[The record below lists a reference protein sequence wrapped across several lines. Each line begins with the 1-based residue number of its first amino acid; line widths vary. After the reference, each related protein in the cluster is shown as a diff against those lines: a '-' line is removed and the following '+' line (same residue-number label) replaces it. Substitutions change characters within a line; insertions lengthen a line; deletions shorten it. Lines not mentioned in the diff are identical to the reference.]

1 MQSRARG
8 FSLLELAV
16 VACVLSVLLAVLLNR
31 LTFYQEAAERAQ
43 FESTL
48 QAYKTALQIRLA
60 ELILDRREAEAR
72 TLETGNPAELMAEKP
87 ANYGGDYPASP
98 QSGTWYFDTSTHEL
112 VYVVNTGE
120 RLLLAA
126 GANGPKEAGGP
137 KQLRFKVRVIYQ
149 PISAPGGKVNGI
161 AGVTLAP
168 GRVYQW
174 P

>member
-16 VACVLSVLLAVLLNR
+16 VACVLSVLLAVFLNR
-31 LTFYQEAAERAQ
+31 LTFYQELAERAQ

-60 ELILDRREAEAR
+60 ELIVDRREAEAR
-72 TLETGNPAELMAEKP
+72 TLEAGNPTELMSTKP

-98 QSGTWYFDTSTHEL
+98 RPGTWYFDTGAHEL
-112 VYVVNTGE
+112 VYVVNTGG
-120 RLLLAA
+120 RLSRAVTD
-126 GANGPKEAGGP
+126 NP
-137 KQLRFKVRVIYQ
+137 KQLRYKVRVIFQ
-149 PISAPGGKVNGI
+149 PINAPGGSINSIGGI
-161 AGVTLAP
+161 TLVP

>member
-1 MQSRARG
+1 MPARTRG

-16 VACVLSVLLAVLLNR
+16 VACVLSVLLAVFLNR

-60 ELILDRREAEAR
+60 ELIVDRREAEAR
-72 TLETGNPAELMAEKP
+72 TLETGNPTALMSEQP
-87 ANYGGDYPASP
+87 ANYGGDYPAAP
-98 QSGTWYFDTSTHEL
+98 QPGIWYFDSGTHEL

-120 RLLLAA
+120 RLLLA
-126 GANGPKEAGGP
+126 GVNGLQAAHGP

-149 PISAPGGKVNGI
+149 PISAPGGKVSGI
-161 AGVTLAP
+161 AGIALAP
-168 GRVYQW
+168 VRVYQW

>member
-48 QAYKTALQIRLA
+48 QTYKTALQIRLA
-60 ELILDRREAEAR
+60 ELMLERREAEVR

-98 QSGTWYFDTSTHEL
+98 QSGTWYFDYHTHEL
-112 VYVVNTGE
+112 VYIVNTGD
-120 RLLLAA
+120 RLSLV
-126 GANGPKEAGGP
+126 GANGPQGAGSP

-161 AGVTLAP
+161 AGIMLMP

>member
-1 MQSRARG
+1 MPARTRG

-16 VACVLSVLLAVLLNR
+16 VACVLSVLLAVFLNR

-72 TLETGNPAELMAEKP
+72 TLEVENPTDLMSEQP
-87 ANYGGDYPASP
+87 SNYGGDYPAAP
-98 QSGTWYFDTSTHEL
+98 QPGTWYFDNSTHVL
-112 VYVVNTGE
+112 VYVVNTGS
-120 RLLLAA
+120 RLSLE
-126 GANGPKEAGGP
+126 GADSP
-137 KQLRFKVRVIYQ
+137 KQLRFRVQVIYQ
-149 PISAPGGKVNGI
+149 PVGVPGGRVSGI
-161 AGVTLAP
+161 GGITLLP

>member
-16 VACVLSVLLAVLLNR
+16 VACVLSVLLAVFLNR

-72 TLETGNPAELMAEKP
+72 TLETGNPAGLMAEQP
-87 ANYGGDYPASP
+87 ANYGGDYPAAP
-98 QSGTWYFDTSTHEL
+98 QPGTWYFDHHTHEL
-112 VYVVNTGE
+112 VYIVNTGE
-120 RLLLAA
+120 RLLLA
-126 GANGPKEAGGP
+126 GANGPQAAHGP

-149 PISAPGGKVNGI
+149 PISAPGGKVSGI
-161 AGVTLAP
+161 AGITLMP
-168 GRVYQW
+168 GRVYRW

>member
-1 MQSRARG
+1 MPSRARG

-16 VACVLSVLLAVLLNR
+16 VACVLSVLLAVFLNR
-31 LTFYQEAAERAQ
+31 LTFYQEVAERAQ

-72 TLETGNPAELMAEKP
+72 TLETGNPAELMAEQP
-87 ANYGGDYPASP
+87 ANYGGDFPASP
-98 QSGTWYFDTSTHEL
+98 QPGTWYFDIHTHEL
-112 VYVVNTGE
+112 VYIVNTGE
-120 RLLLAA
+120 RLLLA
-126 GANGPKEAGGP
+126 GVNHWQEAHGP
-137 KQLRFKVRVIYQ
+137 KQLRFKVRIIYQ
-149 PISAPGGKVNGI
+149 SISVPGGKVSGVAGI
-161 AGVTLAP
+161 TLAP